1 MQTTVPRRLDLPRAL
16 ALAVVLVGC
25 AYLAVQVRPPGT
37 SIAVIWPAAGVAL
50 AALVL
55 VRRSHWPVV
64 AVLVCLG
71 TAAGNALAGR
81 ELGPALLF
89 GVANTVE
96 ALVTATLFLRW
107 GRGRATITR
116 LEDVWRLLASA
127 AVGALCG
134 GLLAGLNAEF
144 LLGGHFLDA
153 LRAFL
158 VSHPAGIALVAPL
171 VLIPRTMGPRR
182 SGAERIS
189 QWGLLVLTTLVVFG
203 PSQVLPL
210 SFLPLPAL
218 MWCAIRF
225 GTRTAI
231 LQMLLITTVAA
242 VATQLGS
249 GPFSLSVHPGV
260 EGGQPLLI
268 TVMQAW
274 LLALGLAMTVL
285 GLTVEGYRTQAA
297 DLLDNETLFRR
308 TFDEAML
315 GMVMLEVRQA
325 SQAAQGAVITRCN
338 PVAGTLLG
346 EHCEKLPGTDLHD
359 HLETADAQMV
369 RTALQR
375 LVQGQVQSWH
385 GELRLSGLQASRCLA
400 VTMSPLPEHDGTV
413 RRVTLQMTDVTDR
426 HVAEE
431 QLRELALH
439 DPLTGL
445 PNRTLLL
452 DRMQYWLDI
461 HQRDAGRLVLLFC
474 DLDDFKSVNDS
485 AGHGVG
491 DALLVEMAARMTGSI
506 RPQDTV
512 ARLGGDE
519 FVVLAPAAPTDPET
533 FSMELSARIL
543 KSLTAPV
550 DLSGRRYHLSA
561 SIGVTVSVPGS
572 TPDSLLRE
580 ADTAMY
586 EAKRAGK
593 GRSAVFTEAHHD
605 QATRRVRLKD
615 ELHTALDRGELTLF
629 VQPVVDMTSGA
640 VVAGEALVRWRHPV
654 RGLLGPAEWLDVA
667 ESCEVIHPLG
677 AWVID
682 ESCRMAGAWLAE
694 LGAAAPV
701 VHANV
706 SARQVGRGSLVPDV
720 RGALLRHDLPGS
732 QLVLELTE
740 TQLDRAHNAVLTDV
754 MQVRADG
761 VRLAADDFGTGYS
774 SLTRLTDLPV
784 DMIKIDRAFVAR
796 MGEDERA
803 RAVVS
808 SLVTM
813 GNVMQVDVVAEG
825 VETPEQADLL
835 GAMGCHLV
843 QGFWWS
849 RPVPEDQFLKL
860 VRQSLPRPS
869 TV

>member
-1 MQTTVPRRLDLPRAL
+1 VQTTAPRRLDLPRAL
-16 ALAVVLVGC
+16 TLAVVLVIC
-25 AYLAVQVRPPGT
+25 SFLAVSVRPPGT
-37 SIAVIWPAAGVAL
+37 TVAVVWPAAGVAL

-55 VRRSHWPVV
+55 LRRSSWPVV

-96 ALVTATLFLRW
+96 ALVTATIFLRW
-107 GRGRATITR
+107 GRGRATITQ
-116 LEDVWRLLASA
+116 LEDVWRLLAAA

-134 GLLAGLNAEF
+134 GLLAGLNVEL

-153 LRAFL
+153 VRAFA

-171 VLIPRTMGPRR
+171 LLIPRSEAPVR
-182 SGAERIS
+182 SAAERTA
-189 QWGLLVLTTLVVFG
+189 QWGVLVVAVLVVFL
-203 PSQVLPL
+203 PSQLLPL

-218 MWCAIRF
+218 MWGAIRF

-231 LQMLLITTVAA
+231 LQMLLITAVAA
-242 VATQLGS
+242 VGTQLDS
-249 GPFSLSVHPGV
+249 GPFSISAHPGV

-285 GLTVEGYRTQAA
+285 GLTVEGYRTQAT

-315 GMVMLEVRQA
+315 GMVLLEVQP
-325 SQAAQGAVITRCN
+325 STQSTHGALVTRCN

-346 EHCEKLPGTDLHD
+346 EHCEDALGTDLREY
-359 HLETADAQMV
+359 LQPADAQMFRV
-369 RTALQR
+369 AVQR

-385 GELRLSGLQASRCLA
+385 GELRLRGAGTIRCLA

-413 RRVTLQMTDVTDR
+413 RRVTLQMTDVTDK

-452 DRMQYWLDI
+452 DRTQYWLDI
-461 HQRDAGRLVLLFC
+461 NQREGGRLVLLFC
-474 DLDDFKSVNDS
+474 DLDDFKNVNDS

-491 DALLVEMAARMTGSI
+491 DALLVELAARVASAV

-519 FVVLAPAAPTDPET
+519 FVVLAPAPKTDPEN
-533 FSMELSARIL
+533 FSMELGARVL
-543 KSLTAPV
+543 QTLSAPV
-550 DLSGRRYHLSA
+550 DLSGRRYHLTA
-561 SIGVTVSVPGS
+561 SIGVTLSVPGS

-593 GRSAVFTEAHHD
+593 GRSTMFAQAQHD
-605 QATRRVRLKD
+605 KATRRMRLKE
-615 ELHTALDRGELTLF
+615 ELHTALARNELTLF
-629 VQPVVDMTSGA
+629 VQPVVDMTDGA

-654 RGLLGPAEWLDVA
+654 RGLLDPAEWLDVA

-682 ESCRMAGAWLAE
+682 ESCRMAATWLAE

-720 RGALLRHDLPGS
+720 RRAMRRHGLPGS

-761 VRLAADDFGTGYS
+761 VRLAADDLGTGYS

-825 VETPEQADLL
+825 VETPEQADSLA
-835 GAMGCHLV
+835 AMGCHLV

-849 RPVPEDQFLKL
+849 RPVPEDQFLEL
-860 VRQSLPRPS
+860 VRQSLPRTA